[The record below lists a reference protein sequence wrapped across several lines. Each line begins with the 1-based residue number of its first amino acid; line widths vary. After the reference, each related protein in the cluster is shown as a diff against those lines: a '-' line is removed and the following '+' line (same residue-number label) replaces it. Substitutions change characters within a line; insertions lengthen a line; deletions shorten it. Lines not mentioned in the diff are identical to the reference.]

1 MMRCE
6 RLSIPTSAGAEIALD
21 VYVPAV
27 SKEIDLEV
35 RRPAIVICPGGGY
48 EFLSERE
55 AEPVALRFL
64 PEGFNCFVVW
74 YRFAPNRYPRPQQ
87 DVAAAVAWVRAHAEE
102 THTDP
107 NRIAVMGFSAGG
119 IQAGEFLMHYDEDVT
134 GTALDS
140 RYVPDELDSIPAHAS
155 AAGMIYS
162 FYGRLNCGI
171 QAIPAIF
178 AACRPQEAEEIQRQM
193 DTGKQNLYPAQHSQ
207 QA

>member
-27 SKEIDLEV
+27 SKEIDLAV

-55 AEPVALRFL
+55 AEPIALRFL

-74 YRFAPNRYPRPQQ
+74 YRVAPNRYPLPQQ

-107 NRIAVMGFSAGG
+107 DRIAVMGFSAGG
-119 IQAGEFLMHYDEDVT
+119 H
-134 GTALDS
+134 
-140 RYVPDELDSIPAHAS
+140 
-155 AAGMIYS
+155 AAGSLGVLWQRTELWQEM
-162 FYGRLNCGI
+162 GLT
-171 QAIPAIF
+171 PKDV
-178 AACRPQEAEEIQRQM
+178 RPNAM
-193 DTGKQNLYPAQHSQ
+193 VLS
-207 QA
+207 

>member
-27 SKEIDLEV
+27 SKEIDLAV
-35 RRPAIVICPGGGY
+35 RRPAIVICPVGGY

-55 AEPVALRFL
+55 AEPIALRFL

-74 YRFAPNRYPRPQQ
+74 YRVAPNRYPLPQQ

-107 NRIAVMGFSAGG
+107 DRIAVMGFS
-119 IQAGEFLMHYDEDVT
+119 
-134 GTALDS
+134 
-140 RYVPDELDSIPAHAS
+140 
-155 AAGMIYS
+155 
-162 FYGRLNCGI
+162 
-171 QAIPAIF
+171 
-178 AACRPQEAEEIQRQM
+178 
-193 DTGKQNLYPAQHSQ
+193 
-207 QA
+207 

>member
-6 RLSIPTSAGAEIALD
+6 RISIPTSAGAEIALD

-74 YRFAPNRYPRPQQ
+74 YASPPTAIRGLSRMWRRRWLGCAPMRRKPTPTRTVSP
-87 DVAAAVAWVRAHAEE
+87 
-102 THTDP
+102 
-107 NRIAVMGFSAGG
+107 
-119 IQAGEFLMHYDEDVT
+119 
-134 GTALDS
+134 
-140 RYVPDELDSIPAHAS
+140 
-155 AAGMIYS
+155 
-162 FYGRLNCGI
+162 
-171 QAIPAIF
+171 
-178 AACRPQEAEEIQRQM
+178 
-193 DTGKQNLYPAQHSQ
+193 
-207 QA
+207 

>member
-64 PEGFNCFVVW
+64 KALTASWSGIASLPTAIRGLSRMWRRRWLGC
-74 YRFAPNRYPRPQQ
+74 APMRRKPTPTRTVSP
-87 DVAAAVAWVRAHAEE
+87 
-102 THTDP
+102 
-107 NRIAVMGFSAGG
+107 
-119 IQAGEFLMHYDEDVT
+119 
-134 GTALDS
+134 
-140 RYVPDELDSIPAHAS
+140 
-155 AAGMIYS
+155 
-162 FYGRLNCGI
+162 
-171 QAIPAIF
+171 
-178 AACRPQEAEEIQRQM
+178 
-193 DTGKQNLYPAQHSQ
+193 
-207 QA
+207 

>member
-87 DVAAAVAWVRAHAEE
+87 DVAAAVA
-102 THTDP
+102 
-107 NRIAVMGFSAGG
+107 
-119 IQAGEFLMHYDEDVT
+119 
-134 GTALDS
+134 
-140 RYVPDELDSIPAHAS
+140 
-155 AAGMIYS
+155 
-162 FYGRLNCGI
+162 
-171 QAIPAIF
+171 
-178 AACRPQEAEEIQRQM
+178 
-193 DTGKQNLYPAQHSQ
+193 
-207 QA
+207 